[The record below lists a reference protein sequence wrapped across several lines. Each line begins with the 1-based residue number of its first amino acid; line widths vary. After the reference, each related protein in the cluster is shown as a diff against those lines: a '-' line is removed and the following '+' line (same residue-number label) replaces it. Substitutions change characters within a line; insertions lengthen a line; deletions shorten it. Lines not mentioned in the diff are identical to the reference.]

1 MYLVMYCY
9 NVLVLF
15 IGGLPHPKG
24 MVQEPLPKVRLLK
37 DG

>member
-1 MYLVMYCY
+1 MYLVVYCY
-9 NVLVLF
+9 NVLLLP

-24 MVQEPLPKVRLLK
+24 MVQEALPRVRLLK